1 MNAFGDLISSDGRIS
16 LPGYIP
22 SGLVSKLVSHTSS
35 QQKAQILSANVNQ
48 VPTVDEEIW
57 SFKHNTDLLTT
68 LKVKTTFVILP
79 PKTTEMEA
87 NKQTP
92 PQRLETPISLRVLN
106 SVRSEQ
112 KEGGEGVNS
121 GLYFQVTSRNT
132 SPNIHALLYSS
143 FPCLIHGF
151 AFRAFNDL
159 WPNMV

>member
-1 MNAFGDLISSDGRIS
+1 MNVFGDLISSDGRIS
-16 LPGYIP
+16 LPGYVP

-48 VPTVDEEIW
+48 VPTVDQEIW
-57 SFKHNTDLLTT
+57 SFKHNTDLLTA

-112 KEGGEGVNS
+112 KEGGERELGSVFPGHFS
-121 GLYFQVTSRNT
+121 EHFSKHPR
-132 SPNIHALLYSS
+132 SS
-143 FPCLIHGF
+143 IQLPCLIHSF